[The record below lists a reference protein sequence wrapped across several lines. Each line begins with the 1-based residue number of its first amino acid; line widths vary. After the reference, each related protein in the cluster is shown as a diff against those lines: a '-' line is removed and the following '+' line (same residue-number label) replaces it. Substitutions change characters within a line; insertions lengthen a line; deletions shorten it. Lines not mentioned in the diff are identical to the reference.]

1 MDQET
6 QNTKKEIPDE
16 SDIQENP
23 ENNEKVNAESE
34 TDEKVNEK
42 LAKKVQDAYSRN
54 EDFQDK
60 YVRVLADLEN
70 LKRRQIKEREEAVQR
85 TRSQIIGDLLPTLD
99 AFQMGMQEVEKDE
112 STKNIFVGISMAYK
126 QMENILGEYGLEL
139 LDPIGTE
146 FDPKYHEALSHQV
159 SEEVEEG
166 FIIKT
171 IRTGYKMKDK
181 LLRPASVIIS
191 QGSKETEQN

>member
-6 QNTKKEIPDE
+6 QNTQKDNPDD

-23 ENNEKVNAESE
+23 ENNENINAESDSE
-34 TDEKVNEK
+34 EKANEK
-42 LAKKVQDAYSRN
+42 LTQKVQDAYSQN
-54 EDFQDK
+54 ENFQDK
-60 YVRVLADLEN
+60 YIRVLADLEN
-70 LKRRQIKEREEAVQR
+70 LKRRQIKEREETVLR

-139 LDPIGTE
+139 INPVGSE
-146 FDPKYHEALSHQV
+146 FDPKYHEALSHQT
-159 SEEVEEG
+159 SEEVTEG
-166 FIIKT
+166 FVIQT

-191 QGSKETEQN
+191 QGSKETEQG

>member
-1 MDQET
+1 MDQEA

-34 TDEKVNEK
+34 TDEKTNEK
-42 LAKKVQDAYSRN
+42 LAKKVQDAYSQN

-112 STKNIFVGISMAYK
+112 ATKNIFIGISMAYK
-126 QMENILGEYGLEL
+126 QMESILGEYGLEL
-139 LDPIGTE
+139 IDPVGNE

-166 FIIKT
+166 FIIQT

-191 QGSKETEQN
+191 QGSKETEQS